1 MYYGNRGGYCE
12 PVEYTKKDKEAI
24 LKEQEAILE
33 AKLATVRHMIE
44 NLDSEDDE
52 SDDKKYLK

>member
-1 MYYGNRGGYCE
+1 MYYGNCGGYCE

-44 NLDSEDDE
+44 NLDSEENE
-52 SDDKKYLK
+52 SDKK